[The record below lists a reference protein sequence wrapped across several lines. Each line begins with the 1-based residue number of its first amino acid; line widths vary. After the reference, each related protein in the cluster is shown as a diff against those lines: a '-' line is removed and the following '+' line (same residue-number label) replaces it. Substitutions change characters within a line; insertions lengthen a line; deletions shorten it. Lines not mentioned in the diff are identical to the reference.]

1 MPESQTEVG
10 VVDGIDPVA
19 SICSGWR
26 VAALPIGRS
35 VSGGRLTRVPGV
47 GDDSER
53 VAESVIAEPPMR
65 PNKLARI
72 LASAIVSSVAAAI
85 ITKLLG
91 RRAGFVALLATASAH
106 EVLEAPLAGFFGKH
120 LRLMTT

>member
-1 MPESQTEVG
+1 M
-10 VVDGIDPVA
+10 
-19 SICSGWR
+19 
-26 VAALPIGRS
+26 
-35 VSGGRLTRVPGV
+35 

-53 VAESVIAEPPMR
+53 VAEPVIAEPTMR

-72 LASAIVSSVAAAI
+72 LATVLVSSVTAAI
-85 ITKLLG
+85 ITRLLG
-91 RRAGFVALLATASAH
+91 RRAGFVALLVTASAH